1 MKAKIIILFAVSI
14 LSSAFLVISRKLGLS
29 WVEILG
35 VFVGVLGLVLSVW
48 LGFKS
53 ISDAE
58 QSSINDVKKD
68 LISLIENIKH
78 DKETTDRS
86 QDKDLELIKQQTS
99 LLSGIIQEQSRINSE
114 IVSMA
119 RDFEQLSAALAQ
131 NSKYTAVLK
140 RQSNIEAS
148 LKDLTARVEKLE
160 NASH

>member
-14 LSSAFLVISRKLGLS
+14 LSFAFLIISKRLGLS

-35 VFVGVLGLVLSVW
+35 VFVGVLGLVKSV
-48 LGFKS
+48 
-53 ISDAE
+53 SDAE
-58 QSSINDVKKD
+58 QNSISDVKKD

-78 DKETTDRS
+78 DKEATDRS